1 MVKPFVIQIIEDR
14 AEFAA
19 GIKAVLELEG
29 YIVHVHGTATQG
41 IAFASVTP
49 PDLVILDLILPDM
62 HGTEA
67 VQTLRTV
74 APRIP
79 VMILS
84 ACADEVDKIVS
95 FQAGADDYVT
105 KPFSLMEL
113 LARIG
118 ALLRRRAT
126 ASDATA
132 APGARLRVGSRVE
145 LDLRQHAVYKDG
157 RAVHLTPK
165 EFDLLA
171 ALVAARGA
179 VLSRRQ
185 IVEVV
190 WRRQLAAKSR
200 TVDAHIFELR
210 QKLEDDPSHPT
221 LIITVH
227 DRGFRVILEQ
237 KGPGARR

>member
-1 MVKPFVIQIIEDR
+1 MPRQFVIQLIDDR
-14 AEFAA
+14 ADFAA
-19 GIKAVLELEG
+19 GIKSVLESEG
-29 YIVHVHGTATQG
+29 YVVHVHGTATAG
-41 IAFASVTP
+41 IAFARVAP
-49 PDLVILDLILPDM
+49 PDLVILDLMLPDM
-62 HGTEA
+62 HGSEA
-67 VQTLRTV
+67 VQALRAV

-79 VMILS
+79 VMILT
-84 ACADEVDKIVS
+84 ACSDEVDKIVS

-118 ALLRRRAT
+118 ALLRRRAS
-126 ASDATA
+126 ASDGVAT
-132 APGARLRVGSRVE
+132 PLARLRVGSEVE
-145 LDLRQHAVYKDG
+145 LDLRQRAVYKRG
-157 RAVHLTPK
+157 RPVHLTPK

-185 IVEVV
+185 IVDVV
-190 WRRQLAAKSR
+190 WRRTLAAKSR

-210 QKLEDDPSHPT
+210 HKLEDDPAHPT

-227 DRGFRVILEQ
+227 DRGFRVHQ
-237 KGPGARR
+237 GPGARS

>member
-1 MVKPFVIQIIEDR
+1 MVKPFVIQLIEDR

-29 YIVHVHGTATQG
+29 YTVYVHGTGSEG

-49 PDLVILDLILPDM
+49 PDLVILDLLLPDM
-62 HGTEA
+62 HGSQA
-67 VQTLRTV
+67 VQALRSV

-113 LARIG
+113 LARIA

-126 ASDATA
+126 ASDGATTHV
-132 APGARLRVGSRVE
+132 ARLRVGAQVE
-145 LDLRQHAVYKDG
+145 LDLRQRAVYRNG
-157 RAVHLTPK
+157 QPVHLTPK

-190 WRRQLAAKSR
+190 WRRELSAKSR

-227 DRGFRVILEQ
+227 DRGFRVV
-237 KGPGARR
+237 R